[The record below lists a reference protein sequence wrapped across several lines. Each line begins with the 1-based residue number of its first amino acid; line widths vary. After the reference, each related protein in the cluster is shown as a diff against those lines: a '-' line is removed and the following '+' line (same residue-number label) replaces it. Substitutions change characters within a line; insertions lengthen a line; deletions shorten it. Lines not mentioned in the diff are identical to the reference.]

1 MRCKRPKT
9 SFSNWQ
15 VDPLTPQERVRLVA
29 DQATTR
35 AECRLCEIMS
45 SRDAIFAGAITTAAT
60 IAMSPDGQVMF
71 VGSPEGAVEAWNL
84 ATRQRRLTFS
94 AHKLPVTSLAVS
106 PDGRYV
112 ATGSLDNST
121 KLWEAAT
128 GQFVANFC
136 GHNRP
141 VWALAFSADGK
152 TLAAGSCDKEIVL
165 CSVILRRIVATLP
178 LFEGIPQGFEQEV
191 RLLKF
196 SPDGNILAAA
206 LGDGTL
212 RFFRAQTFSV
222 IDAMLSD
229 DSRL

>member
-1 MRCKRPKT
+1 
-9 SFSNWQ
+9 
-15 VDPLTPQERVRLVA
+15 
-29 DQATTR
+29 
-35 AECRLCEIMS
+35 
-45 SRDAIFAGAITTAAT
+45 
-60 IAMSPDGQVMF
+60 MF
-71 VGSPEGAVEAWNL
+71 VGSPDGSVEAWDV
-84 ATRQRRLTFS
+84 ATRQRRLAFS

-121 KLWEAAT
+121 KLWDGAT
-128 GQFVANFC
+128 GRLLAYFG

-165 CSVILRRIVATLP
+165 CSVMLRRIVATLP
-178 LFEGIPQGFEQEV
+178 LYDGTPQGFEQEV

-212 RFFRAQTFSV
+212 RFFRAQSLEA
-222 IDAMLSD
+222 IDTMPNT
-229 DSRL
+229 DSRSDI